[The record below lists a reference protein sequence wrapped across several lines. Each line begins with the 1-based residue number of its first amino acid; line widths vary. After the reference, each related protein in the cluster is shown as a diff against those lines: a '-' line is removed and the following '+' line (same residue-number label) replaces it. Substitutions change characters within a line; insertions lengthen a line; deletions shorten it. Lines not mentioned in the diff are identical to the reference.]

1 MAGLAS
7 GCKEIATRLAGDIRQ
22 LADKLHE
29 ITAGVAD
36 GSRKVGEVLADRDS
50 RRRSALPDDTASRA
64 GQDVSTPHAE
74 VPRPGEDGPLMLTG
88 RQALDGLISRYGDS
102 IVFHGSAE
110 PIHRLEPRQMTWT
123 VGTGRRYPDGAPAIC
138 VDTSYDIP
146 MFLSLFKGRARCVYR
161 ATEDGGC
168 SYGVEGAG
176 AGATLGG
183 YTGHVHVLDRQYFQE
198 VHPDFP
204 EGWPG
209 PTEEPR
215 PAELRST
222 TAVEPFAIVKV
233 TTEDFPHP
241 IDDFE
246 AVRYA

>member
-1 MAGLAS
+1 MAGLAA
-7 GCKEIATRLAGDIRQ
+7 GCKEIATRLAGDFRQ

-36 GSRKVGEVLADRDS
+36 GSRKVGQVLADRE
-50 RRRSALPDDTASRA
+50 REGRLAFPDDTGSPA
-64 GQDVSTPHAE
+64 GRDISTPHTA
-74 VPRPGEDGPLMLTG
+74 VPRSGEDGPLMLDG
-88 RQALDGLISRYGDS
+88 RQALDELISRYGDS
-102 IVFHGSAE
+102 IVFHGSAA
-110 PIHRLEPRQMTWT
+110 PIHRLEPRQMTWAI
-123 VGTGRRYPDGAPAIC
+123 GTGRRYPDGEPAIC

-146 MFLSLFKGRARCVYR
+146 MFLSLFKGRAPCVYR

-168 SYGVEGAG
+168 AYGVEGPG
-176 AGATLGG
+176 AGTGSDG
-183 YTGHVHVLDRQYFQE
+183 YTGYVHVLDRKYFQE
-198 VHPDFP
+198 VHPDYP

-233 TTEDFPHP
+233 TTGDFPHP
-241 IDDFE
+241 IGDFE